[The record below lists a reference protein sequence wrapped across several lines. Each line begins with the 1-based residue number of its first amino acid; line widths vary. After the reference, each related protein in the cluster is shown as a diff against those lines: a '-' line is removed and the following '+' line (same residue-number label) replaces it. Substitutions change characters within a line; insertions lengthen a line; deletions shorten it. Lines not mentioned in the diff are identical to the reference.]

1 MIPELAAG
9 KQRKYLGPIMLTE
22 VSIAVLDRG
31 FCDIQATDS
40 LPDMFGDLIT
50 HGRDLRTVEQR
61 PPSVWI
67 CTDHPVTLFQNPKL
81 AFVGPTTISHDLLH
95 QTFD

>member
-9 KQRKYLGPIMLTE
+9 KQRKYRGPIMLTE

-40 LPDMFGDLIT
+40 LLDMFIPSKQR
-50 HGRDLRTVEQR
+50 GRLRTQILREHVL
-61 PPSVWI
+61 
-67 CTDHPVTLFQNPKL
+67 LFL
-81 AFVGPTTISHDLLH
+81 FLSSYDV
-95 QTFD
+95 